1 MKLPCVELGNTLK
14 GAECFVLFYLGE
26 RRRQEV
32 KERTKSR
39 VMLSKKKK
47 QKKNERERQEARE
60 GRRR

>member
-14 GAECFVLFYLGE
+14 GAECFVLFCLE
-26 RRRQEV
+26 VRRRQEV
-32 KERTKSR
+32 KERTRSR
-39 VMLSKKKK
+39 VMLSKKK